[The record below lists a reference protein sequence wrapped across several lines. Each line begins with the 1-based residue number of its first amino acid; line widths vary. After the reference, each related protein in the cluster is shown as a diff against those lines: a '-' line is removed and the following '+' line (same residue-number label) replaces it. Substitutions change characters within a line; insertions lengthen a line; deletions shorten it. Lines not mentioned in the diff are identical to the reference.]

1 MAYQHQTCLKDQNQ
15 GHDLP
20 TAMYL
25 VFRRQRSHI
34 HHSIG
39 AKKLNSPVS
48 LRKSLDTITNFI

>member
-25 VFRRQRSHI
+25 GPDGFHLRD
-34 HHSIG
+34 SIQISWYG
-39 AKKLNSPVS
+39 
-48 LRKSLDTITNFI
+48 